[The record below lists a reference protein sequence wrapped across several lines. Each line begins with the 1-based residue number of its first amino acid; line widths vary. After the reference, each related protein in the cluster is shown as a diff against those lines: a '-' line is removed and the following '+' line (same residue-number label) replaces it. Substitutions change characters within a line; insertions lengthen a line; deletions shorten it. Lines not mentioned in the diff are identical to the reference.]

1 MGMSEREGKGMRER
15 ERDDRHG
22 GGGEIKRERARE
34 GVSERE
40 RGSE

>member
-1 MGMSEREGKGMRER
+1 MRER

-22 GGGEIKRERARE
+22 GGGEIERGQERE

-40 RGSE
+40 RGE